1 MIASRKSRLA
11 RIQAERVAAALRKQH
26 PTIEVVHHWVESEGD
41 QRSAGLLANVGGKGL
56 FTNAVDRAVKEGLAH
71 VAVHSLKD
79 LPVSRDEAV
88 PGIKLA
94 AVPKRASPADCLI
107 SRNRYARL
115 KDLPQG
121 ALLGTSSP
129 RRAAQVRRERPDIRV
144 AVLRGNV
151 DTRLSK
157 VLAAGAEAHGESFDA
172 TILAVAGLHRMG
184 LVEHA
189 ERPLGFDAMLP
200 AAGQGALALCCRAVD
215 HVTLQRCLPL
225 NSSRAATAVHAERE
239 VVERLGADCY
249 SPIAVL
255 AEQLPPAQT
264 VAERNADAHWFRLR
278 VRVLSADG
286 QTCLNADEKCK
297 TSDLRRVV
305 KAVTDDLK
313 ARGAVELLTQAAS
326 SPIPDIP
333 EAKVTAG
340 MTDGSTD
347 DAAASSAAADPRPA
361 APSAATPRPLQG

>member
-26 PTIEVVHHWVESEGD
+26 PTIEVLHHWVESEGD
-41 QRSAGLLANVGGKGL
+41 RRSAGLLADVGGKGL
-56 FTNAVDRAVKEGLAH
+56 FTNAVDRAVKEKLAH
-71 VAVHSLKD
+71 LAVHSLKD

-88 PGIKLA
+88 PGMKLA
-94 AVPKRASPADCLI
+94 AVPKRAAAADCLI
-107 SRNRYARL
+107 SRERYTRL
-115 KDLPQG
+115 KDLPPG

-151 DTRLSK
+151 DTRLNR
-157 VLAAGAEAHGESFDA
+157 VLAASAEAGGRPFDA
-172 TILAVAGLHRMG
+172 TILAAAGLHRLG
-184 LVEHA
+184 LAEHA
-189 ERPLGFDAMLP
+189 ERPLSLDTVLP

-225 NSSRAATAVHAERE
+225 NSSRTATAVHAERE

-264 VAERNADAHWFRLR
+264 VAKRNADAHWFRLR
-278 VRVLSADG
+278 VRVLSPDG
-286 QTCLNADEKCK
+286 QTCLDADERCK
-297 TSDLRRVV
+297 TGDLRRLV
-305 KAVTDDLK
+305 KSVTDDLR
-313 ARGAVELLTQAAS
+313 ARGAVELLAQAAA
-326 SPIPDIP
+326 SPIPELPADAP
-333 EAKVTAG
+333 PPPAA
-340 MTDGSTD
+340 DGRPPVVAPASRPAVRAD
-347 DAAASSAAADPRPA
+347 HAAAPA
-361 APSAATPRPLQG
+361 TRPLRG

>member
-1 MIASRKSRLA
+1 MRRSRQPTVIASRKSRLA

-26 PTIEVVHHWVESEGD
+26 PNIEVRHHYVESEGD

-56 FTNAVDRAVKEGLAH
+56 FTNAVDRAVMDGLAD

-107 SRNRYARL
+107 SRERYARL
-115 KDLPQG
+115 KDLPPN

-151 DTRLSK
+151 DTRLSR
-157 VLAAGAEAHGESFDA
+157 VLTARDEATGSAFDA
-172 TILAVAGLHRMG
+172 TILAAAGLHRMG
-184 LVEHA
+184 LAEHA
-189 ERPLGFDAMLP
+189 ERPLGADVVLP

-264 VAERNADAHWFRLR
+264 VAKRNADAHWFRLR

-286 QTCLNADEKCK
+286 RTCLDADEKCK
-297 TSDLRRVV
+297 TGDLRRLV
-305 KAVTDDLK
+305 KALTDDLR
-313 ARGAVELLTQAAS
+313 ARGALELLADAPA
-326 SPIPDIP
+326 SPIPELAEIGG
-333 EAKVTAG
+333 ETN
-340 MTDGSTD
+340 
-347 DAAASSAAADPRPA
+347 DASGASPPAPPSPA
-361 APSAATPRPLQG
+361 ATRLRPLRD